1 MIAADERLKDWEI
14 DLERRATEQVT
25 DHDWGQAFINPSL
38 PLIWDAN
45 WVLIEQP
52 GLDFEEI
59 REIAAEVLGGHGMEH
74 RTVLVADLDAGEA
87 MVPDVLATPGWS
99 VERGVRM
106 VLRGPPDREPEAEVR
121 EVGQDEIEPLRRELI
136 RAGLPGSLRSVA
148 GGGSTEETIDQLLG
162 WDRRLGAAGGD
173 RWFAAELDGKPA
185 SACRLLSM
193 EGTGVGQVEDV
204 GTLEPARG
212 NGLARA
218 VTMAA
223 ARASAADGNEVTF
236 LGALADDWPRLMY
249 AKLGFE
255 LLREN
260 VAFRRRPGR

>member
-14 DLERRATEQVT
+14 ELERRATEQVT
-25 DHDWGQAFINPSL
+25 EHDWGQSFINPSL

-52 GLDFEEI
+52 GLGFEEVAA
-59 REIAAEVLGGHGMEH
+59 IADEVLGGRGMAH

-87 MVPDVLATPGWS
+87 MVPDVLARPGWS

-106 VLRGPPDREPEAEVR
+106 VLRGAPDREPEAEAR
-121 EVGQDEIEPLRRELI
+121 EVRQVEVEPLRRELI
-136 RAGLPGSLRSVA
+136 RAGLPA
-148 GGGSTEETIDQLLG
+148 GAGATEQTIDQLLE

-173 RWFAAELDGKPA
+173 RWFVAELDGKPA

-204 GTLEPARG
+204 GTLESARG
-212 NGLARA
+212 SGLARA

-223 ARASAADGNEVTF
+223 ARASVADGNEVTF
-236 LGALADDWPRLMY
+236 LGALADDWPRIMY

-260 VAFRRRPGR
+260 VAFRRRPPR

>member
-1 MIAADERLKDWEI
+1 
-14 DLERRATEQVT
+14 
-25 DHDWGQAFINPSL
+25 
-38 PLIWDAN
+38 
-45 WVLIEQP
+45 
-52 GLDFEEI
+52 
-59 REIAAEVLGGHGMEH
+59 
-74 RTVLVADLDAGEA
+74 
-87 MVPDVLATPGWS
+87 MVPDVLARPGWS

-106 VLRGPPDREPEAEVR
+106 VLRRPPDREPEAEVR
-121 EVGQDEIEPLRRELI
+121 EVRQVEVEPLRRELI
-136 RAGLPGSLRSVA
+136 SAGLPAAA
-148 GGGSTEETIDQLLG
+148 GATEQTIDQLLE

-173 RWFAAELDGKPA
+173 RWFAAELDGQPA
-185 SACRLLSM
+185 SACRLLAM
-193 EGTGVGQVEDV
+193 DGTGVGQVEDV

-223 ARASAADGNEVTF
+223 ARASVADGNEVTF

-260 VAFRRRPGR
+260 VAFRCRPRG